1 VVLPILDEWEQFMGF
16 SSYCIVLVLRQS
28 PKKKGLLV
36 NKILRIAHER
46 SQRKQ
51 RSFYDPA
58 LFSSGTRRGNVSPA
72 ALLKFFDINSFYGWS
87 MLWVEQGNETSG
99 KQPNNHITTEFCSE
113 NKFQIIL
120 DQSGQFQNEIQ
131 CNKRGCKW
139 QERKRRYRS
148 TVLKIKTAR
157 FFLKK
162 NKYVKSSL
170 ATKSH
175 SCLGKH

>member
-1 VVLPILDEWEQFMGF
+1 MKE
-16 SSYCIVLVLRQS
+16 
-28 PKKKGLLV
+28 V
-36 NKILRIAHER
+36 NASK
-46 SQRKQ
+46 

-157 FFLKK
+157 FFFKK
-162 NKYVKSSL
+162 KQVCQEL
-170 ATKSH
+170 ASYQVSFMLRETLNGTSY
-175 SCLGKH
+175 